1 MKIRSFL
8 ILLTIVLFFSC
19 GGRQTAS
26 PQAEGDTVR
35 FKYATQ
41 LCVVHYDG
49 YTVATL
55 KNPWKEGMTLH
66 RYLLVPDSSDVDIT
80 SLTSHHSPLTSS
92 LVRTPLSRSVIFTT
106 VHCAMLMSLEKEDCI
121 SGVAD
126 LKYIKIPWIQEQ
138 VKAGRIMDVG
148 EGMSPMVEKIIDQRP
163 DALFLSPF
171 ENSGGYGRLEE
182 IGIPIIECAE
192 YMESSPLARAEWL
205 RFYGML
211 FGCEQKA
218 DSLFAVVDSSY
229 CALKRLFT
237 VDSLSSC
244 VSAVASG
251 KAERTDDYTKGS
263 EGLASKSTVNCKP
276 STVNCKPSTVNCK
289 PSTVNQKTV
298 LVDKVTGSVWYVPGG
313 KSTIGQMIRDAGGF
327 YPWAED
333 DHSGSVSLPFEAVL
347 EKAGEAD
354 VWLFRYSSDHD
365 ITSDELLSEHHG
377 YRQFKAFRSGQVY
390 GCDVERSLFYEE
402 SPFRPDWLL
411 ADFIHILHPDLSDLP
426 PLRYYK
432 KVKEL

>member
-1 MKIRSFL
+1 MTLRSS
-8 ILLTIVLFFSC
+8 INLLFWTVLLSSC
-19 GGRQTAS
+19 GGGQTS
-26 PQAEGDTVR
+26 SSQDEGDTVA

-41 LCVVHYDG
+41 LTVVRHQG

-55 KNPWKEGMTLH
+55 KNPWKPGKTLH
-66 RYLLVPDSSDVDIT
+66 DYVLVPDSTDLSLIT
-80 SLTSHHSPLTSS
+80 PHLSHPEGTI
-92 LVRTPLSRSVIFTT
+92 VRTPLKHSVMFTT
-106 VHCAMLMSLEKEDCI
+106 VHCAMLMSLGKEDCI

-138 VKAGRIMDVG
+138 VKAGRITDVG
-148 EGMSPMVEKIIDQRP
+148 EGMSPVVEKIIDQRP

-192 YMESSPLARAEWL
+192 YMETSPLARAEWL

-229 CALKRLFT
+229 NALKGLFT
-237 VDSLSSC
+237 VDNSL
-244 VSAVASG
+244 
-251 KAERTDDYTKGS
+251 
-263 EGLASKSTVNCKP
+263 P
-276 STVNCKPSTVNCK
+276 S
-289 PSTVNQKTV
+289 V
-298 LVDKVTGSVWYVPGG
+298 LLDKVTGSVWYVPGG
-313 KSTIGQMIRDAGGF
+313 RSTIGQMIQDAGGN
-327 YPWAED
+327 YPWADD

-365 ITSDELLSEHHG
+365 ITPDELLSEHHG
-377 YRQFKAFRSGQVY
+377 YNQFKAFRSGEIY

-411 ADFIHILHPDLSDLP
+411 GDYIHILHPDTPNLP

-432 KVKEL
+432 KVKP

>member
-1 MKIRSFL
+1 MTVS
-8 ILLTIVLFFSC
+8 
-19 GGRQTAS
+19 QEA
-26 PQAEGDTVR
+26 GDTVA
-35 FKYATQ
+35 FKYTT
-41 LCVVHYDG
+41 LLTVVHHQD
-49 YTVATL
+49 YTEATL

-66 RYLLVPDSSDVDIT
+66 RYLLVPANGELPKELPEGTV
-80 SLTSHHSPLTSS
+80 
-92 LVRTPLSRSVIFTT
+92 VRTPLKHSVIFTT
-106 VHCAMLMSLEKEDCI
+106 VHCAMLMSLGKEDCI

-148 EGMSPMVEKIIDQRP
+148 EGMSPVVEKIIDQRP

-192 YMESSPLARAEWL
+192 YMETSPLARAEWL

-211 FGCEQKA
+211 FGCEAEA

-229 CALKRLFT
+229 NALKNLVRSQET
-237 VDSLSSC
+237 GDRKQPNVI
-244 VSAVASG
+244 
-251 KAERTDDYTKGS
+251 
-263 EGLASKSTVNCKP
+263 
-276 STVNCKPSTVNCK
+276 
-289 PSTVNQKTV
+289 
-298 LVDKVTGSVWYVPGG
+298 VDKVTGSVWYVPGG
-313 KSTIGQMIRDAGGF
+313 NSTLGQMIHDAGGL
-327 YPWAED
+327 YPWASDE
-333 DHSGSVSLPFEAVL
+333 HSGSVSLPFEAVL

-354 VWLFRYSSDHD
+354 IWLFRYSSDHD
-365 ITSDELLSEHHG
+365 ISYQELLSEHHG
-377 YRQFKAFRSGQVY
+377 YNQFRAFRHKQVY

-411 ADFIHILHPDLSDLP
+411 NDFIRIFHPEQEGLG

-432 KVKEL
+432 PLRE

>member
-1 MKIRSFL
+1 MTA
-8 ILLTIVLFFSC
+8 LLVSC
-19 GGRQTAS
+19 GGRQTTAS
-26 PQAEGDTVR
+26 QEAGDTVV

-41 LCVVHYDG
+41 LNIVRHED
-49 YTVATL
+49 YTEVEV
-55 KNPWKEGMTLH
+55 KNPWKEGKILH
-66 RYLLVPDSSDVDIT
+66 SYLLVPDSIDPHDI
-80 SLTSHHSPLTSS
+80 SLTSHHSPLTSTI
-92 LVRTPLSRSVIFTT
+92 VRTPLRRSVMFTT
-106 VHCAMLMSLEKEDCI
+106 VHCAMLMSFGCEQSI
-121 SGVAD
+121 AGVAD
-126 LKYIKIPWIQEQ
+126 LKYIKIPWIHEQ
-138 VKAGRIMDVG
+138 VKAGRITDVG
-148 EGMSPMVEKIIDQRP
+148 EGMSPVVEKIIDQRP

-192 YMESSPLARAEWL
+192 YMEPSPLARAEWL

-229 CALKRLFT
+229 CALKGLFT
-237 VDSLSSC
+237 VD
-244 VSAVASG
+244 
-251 KAERTDDYTKGS
+251 KQ
-263 EGLASKSTVNCKP
+263 KS
-276 STVNCKPSTVNCK
+276 
-289 PSTVNQKTV
+289 V
-298 LVDKVTGSVWYVPGG
+298 LLDKVTGSVWYVPGG
-313 KSTIGQMIRDAGGF
+313 RSTIGQMIQDAGGN
-327 YPWAED
+327 YPWADD

-365 ITSDELLSEHHG
+365 ITPDELLSEHHG
-377 YRQFKAFRSGQVY
+377 YGQFKAFRSGEIY

-411 ADFIHILHPDLSDLP
+411 GDYIHILHPDIPNLP

-432 KVKEL
+432 KVKVNSE

>member
-1 MKIRSFL
+1 MTLKSSTK
-8 ILLTIVLFFSC
+8 LLLCAVLLSSC
-19 GGRQTAS
+19 GGRQTPS
-26 PQAEGDTVR
+26 SQDEGDTVA

-41 LCVVHYDG
+41 LTVVRHQG

-55 KNPWKEGMTLH
+55 KNPWKPGKTLH
-66 RYLLVPDSSDVDIT
+66 QYILVPSDGIT
-80 SLTSHHSPLTSS
+80 NEIPTEGTI
-92 LVRTPLSRSVIFTT
+92 VRTPLKHSVMFTT
-106 VHCAMLMSLEKEDCI
+106 VHCAMLMSLGKQDCI

-126 LKYIKIPWIQEQ
+126 LKYIKIPWVQEQ
-138 VKAGRIMDVG
+138 VRSGRIMDVG
-148 EGMSPMVEKIIDQRP
+148 EGMSPVVEKIIDQRP

-182 IGIPIIECAE
+182 IDIPIIECAE
-192 YMESSPLARAEWL
+192 YMETSPLARAEWL

-211 FGCEQKA
+211 FGCEAKA

-229 CALKRLFT
+229 NTLKDLYT
-237 VDSLSSC
+237 VD
-244 VSAVASG
+244 
-251 KAERTDDYTKGS
+251 K
-263 EGLASKSTVNCKP
+263 
-276 STVNCKPSTVNCK
+276 
-289 PSTVNQKTV
+289 KTV
-298 LVDKVTGSVWYVPGG
+298 LFDKVTGSVWYVPGG
-313 KSTIGQMIRDAGGF
+313 RSTIGQMIRDAGGL
-327 YPWAED
+327 YPWAGD

-365 ITSDELLSEHHG
+365 ISYQELLSEHHG
-377 YRQFKAFRSGQVY
+377 YNQFSAFRSRQVY

-411 ADFIHILHPDLSDLP
+411 NDFIRILHPELDGLA

-432 KVKEL
+432 PLRQ

>member
-1 MKIRSFL
+1 
-8 ILLTIVLFFSC
+8 LLVSC
-19 GGRQTAS
+19 GGRRTTAS
-26 PQAEGDTVR
+26 QEAGDTVA
-35 FKYATQ
+35 FKYATLLTAVRHQ
-41 LCVVHYDG
+41 D
-49 YTVATL
+49 YTEVML

-66 RYLLVPDSSDVDIT
+66 HYLLVPDSIDPQDIP
-80 SLTSHHSPLTSS
+80 LTSHHSPLTSS
-92 LVRTPLSRSVIFTT
+92 IIRTPLSRSVIFTT
-106 VHCAMLMSLEKEDCI
+106 VHCAMLMSLDKEDCI

-126 LKYIKIPWIQEQ
+126 LKYIKIPWIQDE

-163 DALFLSPF
+163 DAIFLSPF

-229 CALKRLFT
+229 NALK
-237 VDSLSSC
+237 
-244 VSAVASG
+244 
-251 KAERTDDYTKGS
+251 
-263 EGLASKSTVNCKP
+263 GLASKSTVNKK
-276 STVNCKPSTVNCK
+276 N
-289 PSTVNQKTV
+289 V
-298 LVDKVTGSVWYVPGG
+298 LLDKVTGSVWYVPGG
-313 KSTIGQMIRDAGGF
+313 KSTIGQMIQDAGGD

-365 ITSDELLSEHHG
+365 ITSNELLSEHHG
-377 YRQFKAFRSGQVY
+377 YNQFKAFRSGEMY

-411 ADFIHILHPDLSDLP
+411 GDYIHILHPDIPNLP

-432 KVKEL
+432 KIEH

>member
-1 MKIRSFL
+1 
-8 ILLTIVLFFSC
+8 LLVSC
-19 GGRQTAS
+19 GGRQTTAS
-26 PQAEGDTVR
+26 QEAGDTVV

-41 LCVVHYDG
+41 LSIVRHKDYTEVV
-49 YTVATL
+49 V
-55 KNPWKEGMTLH
+55 KNPWKEGKILH
-66 RYLLVPDSSDVDIT
+66 SYLLVPDSIDPQDI
-80 SLTSHHSPLTSS
+80 SLTSHHSPLTSTI
-92 LVRTPLSRSVIFTT
+92 VRTPLRRSVMFTT
-106 VHCAMLMSLEKEDCI
+106 VHCAMLMSFGCEQSI
-121 SGVAD
+121 AGVAD
-126 LKYIKIPWIQEQ
+126 LKYIKIPWIHEQ
-138 VKAGRIMDVG
+138 VKAGRITDVG
-148 EGMSPMVEKIIDQRP
+148 EGMSPVVEKIIDQRP

-192 YMESSPLARAEWL
+192 YMEPSPLARAEWL

-229 CALKRLFT
+229 CVLKGLFT
-237 VDSLSSC
+237 VD
-244 VSAVASG
+244 
-251 KAERTDDYTKGS
+251 KQ
-263 EGLASKSTVNCKP
+263 KS
-276 STVNCKPSTVNCK
+276 
-289 PSTVNQKTV
+289 V
-298 LVDKVTGSVWYVPGG
+298 LLDKVTGSVWYVPGG
-313 KSTIGQMIRDAGGF
+313 RSTIGQMIQDAGGN
-327 YPWAED
+327 YPWADD

-365 ITSDELLSEHHG
+365 ITPDELLSEHHG
-377 YRQFKAFRSGQVY
+377 YGQFKAFRSGEIY

-411 ADFIHILHPDLSDLP
+411 GDYIHILHPDIPNLP

-432 KVKEL
+432 KVKVNSE

>member
-1 MKIRSFL
+1 MDIKKLYQLYQQHPCITTDSRDCPEGSIFL
-8 ILLTIVLFFSC
+8 
-19 GGRQTAS
+19 
-26 PQAEGDTVR
+26 
-35 FKYATQ
+35 
-41 LCVVHYDG
+41 
-49 YTVATL
+49 
-55 KNPWKEGMTLH
+55 
-66 RYLLVPDSSDVDIT
+66 
-80 SLTSHHSPLTSS
+80 
-92 LVRTPLSRSVIFTT
+92 
-106 VHCAMLMSLEKEDCI
+106 
-121 SGVAD
+121 
-126 LKYIKIPWIQEQ
+126 
-138 VKAGRIMDVG
+138 
-148 EGMSPMVEKIIDQRP
+148 
-163 DALFLSPF
+163 
-171 ENSGGYGRLEE
+171 
-182 IGIPIIECAE
+182 
-192 YMESSPLARAEWL
+192 
-205 RFYGML
+205 
-211 FGCEQKA
+211 
-218 DSLFAVVDSSY
+218 
-229 CALKRLFT
+229 ALKGETFDGNKFALQALDKGCAYAIVDDHDLFT
-237 VDSLSSC
+237 VDGLQF
-244 VSAVASG
+244 
-251 KAERTDDYTKGS
+251 TDDYTGGS
-263 EGLASKSTVNCKP
+263 EGLASKSTVNRKP

-289 PSTVNQKTV
+289 PSTVNKKTV

>member
-1 MKIRSFL
+1 ML
-8 ILLTIVLFFSC
+8 VSC
-19 GGRQTAS
+19 GGRQTTAS
-26 PQAEGDTVR
+26 QEAGDTVV

-41 LCVVHYDG
+41 LNIVRHKDYTEVV
-49 YTVATL
+49 V
-55 KNPWKEGMTLH
+55 KNPWKEGKILH
-66 RYLLVPDSSDVDIT
+66 RYLLVPDSIDPQDI
-80 SLTSHHSPLTSS
+80 SLTSHHSPLTSTI
-92 LVRTPLSRSVIFTT
+92 VRTPLRRSVMFTT
-106 VHCAMLMSLEKEDCI
+106 VHCAMLMSFGCEQSI
-121 SGVAD
+121 AGVAD
-126 LKYIKIPWIQEQ
+126 LKYIKIPWIHEQ
-138 VKAGRIMDVG
+138 VKAGRITDVG
-148 EGMSPMVEKIIDQRP
+148 EGMSPVVEKIIDQRP

-192 YMESSPLARAEWL
+192 YMEPSPLARAEWL

-218 DSLFAVVDSSY
+218 DSLFAVVDSGY
-229 CALKRLFT
+229 CALRSLFT

-244 VSAVASG
+244 VPAVASG

-263 EGLASKSTVNCKP
+263 EGLASKSSVNRKL
-276 STVNCKPSTVNCK
+276 STVN
-289 PSTVNQKTV
+289 KTV
-298 LVDKVTGSVWYVPGG
+298 LLDKVTGSVWYVPGG
-313 KSTIGQMIRDAGGF
+313 RSTIGQMIQDAGGN
-327 YPWAED
+327 YPWADD

-365 ITSDELLSEHHG
+365 ITPDELLSEHHG
-377 YRQFKAFRSGQVY
+377 YGQFKAFRSGEIY

-411 ADFIHILHPDLSDLP
+411 GDYIHILHPDIPNLP

-432 KVKEL
+432 KVKVNSE